1 MVNGRNKGS
10 SADVSFVKPGT
21 SRRNLSSF
29 QSQAVRSE
37 AGKNFTEMGGR
48 GSSDFYRNTSEELFL
63 KSLMESSI
71 GMPVPTMEML
81 GFKNL
86 SQNIR
91 TDSEEL
97 FKTWLTNGEA
107 SHCTILIQKHELATN
122 HGYNSTSIVHCT
134 RHTSQRMPTEL
145 AGSSGQQLGGVLQ
158 RKQSNDNLFPQN
170 TALVDE
176 QSSDMNQNSIRNVVE
191 RGLQASN
198 LYLAKAWFHSSQ
210 PMTRSRSSEL
220 RRRYASM
227 QNSQTSLG
235 VEVMHNVS
243 GHGVNNLKQ
252 EFANPNGFGDV
263 SRCEIPNY
271 FNAFMSPSNSASSTF
286 NAPHTDNIDKVSSV
300 VSMLKGTLEHKKL
313 NNETVEDSSL
323 ELYGAQE
330 FLGDMSLNQ
339 GQGNRIHET
348 SRTIQDVSSVQVNDH
363 GVLEAVEGSLDVDLD
378 GFVNPTNPMQ
388 MSMVSR
394 EPSQSE
400 SSAAAPAVSTG
411 FDVCDEPTNLG
422 QTMSIGESSKKQVGN
437 GRSSENGTRAKDIKE
452 RIDDNLKDDQKIC
465 TVAFINITY
474 SNQKKYCSGKRGSY
488 KEAFAMDLPTRFA
501 CMARL
506 VAKITP
512 DPWLIIKPALHDA
525 SSALFPSDFGKYFA
539 NGWERRSA
547 NNSSSHFI
555 ELNIEAGKK
564 LVNTAVFHSFLVV
577 VAVVNRFPFV
587 CVEDVK
593 ILPQPFQ
600 RIEIFGDRIISLTN
614 LSQLQTSQ
622 LSNSESLTAGA
633 FLSPVIMAEAKER
646 NLTPPIPSDMQSIL
660 KRCENLEKEVRSLK
674 LNLSFMNRKDSEQ
687 TKQIE
692 ELQKQNEELTE
703 DKEHLLEEIERIIA
717 EPGKILKWRL
727 GLKVAGLQPKVPENK
742 LCKNATC
749 QQIPK
754 HFQIEVSQKQDLRH
768 YSIFTH
774 TPAKVLTMHLKPN
787 IRQTATILFHKLPLH
802 KQFSY
807 LLGQIYYMYDKL
819 QQATATREHSA
830 QNKITLKMSGRP
842 SFLPY
847 WMDNQPTTEK
857 YAINKQARLQ
867 I

>member
-1 MVNGRNKGS
+1 MNVLIQSGLLGNMVNGRNKGS
-10 SADVSFVKPGT
+10 SADGSFVKPGT
-21 SRRNLSSF
+21 SQQNLSSF
-29 QSQAVRSE
+29 QSQAVQSE
-37 AGKNFTEMGGR
+37 AGKNFTEMEER
-48 GSSDFYRNTSEELFL
+48 CSSDLYRNTSEELFL

-86 SQNIR
+86 SQNLR

-97 FKTWLTNGEA
+97 FKTWLTNGE
-107 SHCTILIQKHELATN
+107 N

-134 RHTSQRMPTEL
+134 RHTSQRKPAEL
-145 AGSSGQQLGGVLQ
+145 AGSSDQQLGGVLQ
-158 RKQSNDNLFPQN
+158 RKRSNDNLFPQN

-176 QSSDMNQNSIRNVVE
+176 QSSDLNQNSIRNVVE

-198 LYLAKAWFHSSQ
+198 LNLAKAWFHSSQ

-220 RRRYASM
+220 RRRYVSM

-235 VEVMHNVS
+235 VEAMHNVS
-243 GHGVNNLKQ
+243 GHGVNNLRQ

-263 SRCEIPNY
+263 SMCEIPNH
-271 FNAFMSPSNSASSTF
+271 FNTFTSPSNSASSTF
-286 NAPHTDNIDKVSSV
+286 NAPHTNNIDKVSSV

-363 GVLEAVEGSLDVDLD
+363 GVLEAVEGSLDMDLD

-437 GRSSENGTRAKDIKE
+437 GRSSENGTRAKVEKGDSTKKRRVE
-452 RIDDNLKDDQKIC
+452 RSRK
-465 TVAFINITY
+465 
-474 SNQKKYCSGKRGSY
+474 
-488 KEAFAMDLPTRFA
+488 
-501 CMARL
+501 
-506 VAKITP
+506 
-512 DPWLIIKPALHDA
+512 
-525 SSALFPSDFGKYFA
+525 
-539 NGWERRSA
+539 
-547 NNSSSHFI
+547 
-555 ELNIEAGKK
+555 
-564 LVNTAVFHSFLVV
+564 
-577 VAVVNRFPFV
+577 
-587 CVEDVK
+587 
-593 ILPQPFQ
+593 
-600 RIEIFGDRIISLTN
+600 
-614 LSQLQTSQ
+614 
-622 LSNSESLTAGA
+622 
-633 FLSPVIMAEAKER
+633 MAEAKER

-717 EPGKILKWRL
+717 EPGK
-727 GLKVAGLQPKVPENK
+727 
-742 LCKNATC
+742 
-749 QQIPK
+749 
-754 HFQIEVSQKQDLRH
+754 
-768 YSIFTH
+768 
-774 TPAKVLTMHLKPN
+774 M
-787 IRQTATILFHKLPLH
+787 
-802 KQFSY
+802 
-807 LLGQIYYMYDKL
+807 
-819 QQATATREHSA
+819 
-830 QNKITLKMSGRP
+830 
-842 SFLPY
+842 
-847 WMDNQPTTEK
+847 
-857 YAINKQARLQ
+857 
-867 I
+867 

>member
-1 MVNGRNKGS
+1 MHEAFRGALKYQIPSVHRLPSFQQSSSSKPTVPSSKHREIKKEIGVDLVTGYQINIRRAKEKRHDNEEENSGS
-10 SADVSFVKPGT
+10 SHPFFCKIFMAFACKY
-21 SRRNLSSF
+21 L
-29 QSQAVRSE
+29 
-37 AGKNFTEMGGR
+37 
-48 GSSDFYRNTSEELFL
+48 
-63 KSLMESSI
+63 
-71 GMPVPTMEML
+71 
-81 GFKNL
+81 
-86 SQNIR
+86 
-91 TDSEEL
+91 
-97 FKTWLTNGEA
+97 
-107 SHCTILIQKHELATN
+107 
-122 HGYNSTSIVHCT
+122 
-134 RHTSQRMPTEL
+134 MPTEL

-176 QSSDMNQNSIRNVVE
+176 QSSDMNQNSIR
-191 RGLQASN
+191 
-198 LYLAKAWFHSSQ
+198 
-210 PMTRSRSSEL
+210 
-220 RRRYASM
+220 RRYVSM

-300 VSMLKGTLEHKKL
+300 VSMLKGTLQHKKL

-452 RIDDNLKDDQKIC
+452 RIDDNLKDDQKPRRC
-465 TVAFINITY
+465 LVRYGSVTSAGSVEKGDPT
-474 SNQKKYCSGKRGSY
+474 KKR
-488 KEAFAMDLPTRFA
+488 R
-501 CMARL
+501 
-506 VAKITP
+506 V
-512 DPWLIIKPALHDA
+512 
-525 SSALFPSDFGKYFA
+525 
-539 NGWERRSA
+539 ERSR
-547 NNSSSHFI
+547 
-555 ELNIEAGKK
+555 K
-564 LVNTAVFHSFLVV
+564 
-577 VAVVNRFPFV
+577 
-587 CVEDVK
+587 
-593 ILPQPFQ
+593 
-600 RIEIFGDRIISLTN
+600 
-614 LSQLQTSQ
+614 
-622 LSNSESLTAGA
+622 
-633 FLSPVIMAEAKER
+633 MAEAKER

-717 EPGKILKWRL
+717 EPGKMVEKLFFA
-727 GLKVAGLQPKVPENK
+727 GEVKVTCSCPLHGHAENK
-742 LCKNATC
+742 STYGG
-749 QQIPK
+749 
-754 HFQIEVSQKQDLRH
+754 F
-768 YSIFTH
+768 
-774 TPAKVLTMHLKPN
+774 
-787 IRQTATILFHKLPLH
+787 
-802 KQFSY
+802 
-807 LLGQIYYMYDKL
+807 
-819 QQATATREHSA
+819 
-830 QNKITLKMSGRP
+830 
-842 SFLPY
+842 
-847 WMDNQPTTEK
+847 
-857 YAINKQARLQ
+857 
-867 I
+867 